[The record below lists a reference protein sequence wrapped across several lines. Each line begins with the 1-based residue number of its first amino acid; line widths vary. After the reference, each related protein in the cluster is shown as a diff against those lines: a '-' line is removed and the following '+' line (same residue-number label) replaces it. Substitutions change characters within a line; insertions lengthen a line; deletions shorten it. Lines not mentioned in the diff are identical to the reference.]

1 LGASR
6 VNYRFTIDDATIW
19 ARPWTAAVPL
29 TRTDGPMYEYAC
41 HEGNARSVE
50 GMPGRRTRAGY
61 QSTMNIDRYRVR
73 PGDRT
78 VLTRHRPGDTST
90 LRDKDAAQERLL
102 RSITHLEERLELLNA
117 QNERALL
124 LIFQGMDASGKDG
137 AIKHVMSG
145 VNPLYTEVHMFK
157 QPSSEE
163 MDHNFLW
170 RAVKALPARGNIGI
184 FDRSYYEDVVV
195 VRVHPEIL
203 AAQQLPR
210 DLIGRNIWKERFE
223 DIRNLER
230 HLIRNGTVIRKF
242 FFHVSK
248 QEQRSRL
255 LERFDTPDKNWKF
268 SARDV
273 RERQNWAKYTAAY
286 RDVLAA
292 TSTRESP
299 WYVIPAD
306 HKWFAR
312 LLVAEV
318 INGTLDQMELKAPV
332 LSPAEKRH
340 LLNVRRLLGS
350 SPARRPKTAVK
361 RPG

>member
-1 LGASR
+1 
-6 VNYRFTIDDATIW
+6 
-19 ARPWTAAVPL
+19 
-29 TRTDGPMYEYAC
+29 
-41 HEGNARSVE
+41 
-50 GMPGRRTRAGY
+50 
-61 QSTMNIDRYRVR
+61 MNIDRYRVR
-73 PGDRT
+73 PGDRSA
-78 VLTRHRPGDTST
+78 LSRHRPGDTST

-124 LIFQGMDASGKDG
+124 LVFQGMDASGKDG

-145 VNPLYTEVHMFK
+145 VNPLFTEVHMFK

-163 MDHNFLW
+163 MDHSFLW

-195 VRVHPEIL
+195 VRVHPEL
-203 AAQQLPR
+203 LNAQQLPP
-210 DLIGRNIWKERFE
+210 DLIGPRIWNERFE

-230 HLIRNGTVIRKF
+230 HLSRNGTVIRKF

-248 QEQRSRL
+248 EEQRERL
-255 LERFDTPDKNWKF
+255 LERFDTADKNWKF

-273 RERQNWAKYTAAY
+273 RERQNWAKYSAAY
-286 RDVLAA
+286 RELLGA
-292 TSTRESP
+292 TSTKEAP

-312 LLVAEV
+312 LLVAEI
-318 INGTLDQMELKAPV
+318 INETLDRMNLKAPV
-332 LSPAEKRH
+332 LSPVEKRH
-340 LLNVRRLLGS
+340 LSAVRRLLAPTV
-350 SPARRPKTAVK
+350 SPMRKRAVK
-361 RPG
+361 IRA

>member
-1 LGASR
+1 
-6 VNYRFTIDDATIW
+6 
-19 ARPWTAAVPL
+19 
-29 TRTDGPMYEYAC
+29 
-41 HEGNARSVE
+41 
-50 GMPGRRTRAGY
+50 
-61 QSTMNIDRYRVR
+61 MNIDRYRVR
-73 PGDRT
+73 PGDRSA
-78 VLTRHRPGDTST
+78 LSRHRPGDTST

-124 LIFQGMDASGKDG
+124 LVFQGMDASGKDG

-145 VNPLYTEVHMFK
+145 VNPLFTEVHMFK

-163 MDHNFLW
+163 MDHSFLW

-195 VRVHPEIL
+195 VRVHPEL
-203 AAQQLPR
+203 LNAQQLPG
-210 DLIGRNIWKERFE
+210 DLIGPRIWNERFE
-223 DIRNLER
+223 DIRGLER
-230 HLIRNGTVIRKF
+230 HLSRNGTVIRKF

-248 QEQRSRL
+248 EEQRERL
-255 LERFDTPDKNWKF
+255 LERFETADKNWKF

-273 RERQNWAKYTAAY
+273 RERQNWAKYAAAY
-286 RDVLAA
+286 RELLAA
-292 TSTRESP
+292 TSTKEAP

-318 INGTLDQMELKAPV
+318 INDTLDRMELKAPV
-332 LSPAEKRH
+332 LSQVDKRH
-340 LLNVRRLLGS
+340 LAAVRRLLGPS
-350 SPARRPKTAVK
+350 AASNRK
-361 RPG
+361 RVVTSRG

>member
-1 LGASR
+1 
-6 VNYRFTIDDATIW
+6 
-19 ARPWTAAVPL
+19 
-29 TRTDGPMYEYAC
+29 
-41 HEGNARSVE
+41 
-50 GMPGRRTRAGY
+50 
-61 QSTMNIDRYRVR
+61 MNIDRYRVR
-73 PGDRT
+73 PGDRRA
-78 VLTRHRPGDTST
+78 LSRHHPGDTST

-124 LIFQGMDASGKDG
+124 LVFQGMDASGKDG

-145 VNPLYTEVHMFK
+145 VNPLFTEVHMFK

-163 MDHNFLW
+163 MDHSFLW

-195 VRVHPEIL
+195 VRVHPEL
-203 AAQQLPR
+203 LNLQQLPP
-210 DLIGRNIWKERFE
+210 DLVGPRIWNERFE
-223 DIRNLER
+223 DIRSLER
-230 HLIRNGTVIRKF
+230 HLSRNGTVIRKF

-248 QEQRSRL
+248 EEQRERL
-255 LERFDTPDKNWKF
+255 LERFETADKNWKF

-273 RERQNWAKYTAAY
+273 RERQNWAKYAAAY
-286 RDVLAA
+286 RELLGA
-292 TSTRESP
+292 TSTKEAP

-318 INGTLDQMELKAPV
+318 INDTLDRMDLKAPV
-332 LSPAEKRH
+332 LSQIEKRH
-340 LLNVRRLLGS
+340 LATVRRLLGPS
-350 SPARRPKTAVK
+350 SAPSRRGSVK
-361 RPG
+361 PRG

>member
-1 LGASR
+1 
-6 VNYRFTIDDATIW
+6 
-19 ARPWTAAVPL
+19 
-29 TRTDGPMYEYAC
+29 
-41 HEGNARSVE
+41 
-50 GMPGRRTRAGY
+50 
-61 QSTMNIDRYRVR
+61 MNIDRYRVR
-73 PGDRT
+73 PGDRSA
-78 VLTRHRPGDTST
+78 LSRHRPGDTST

-124 LIFQGMDASGKDG
+124 LVFQGMDASGKDG

-145 VNPLYTEVHMFK
+145 VNPLFTEVHMFK

-163 MDHNFLW
+163 MDHSFLW

-195 VRVHPEIL
+195 VRVHPEL
-203 AAQQLPR
+203 LNAQQLPP
-210 DLIGRNIWKERFE
+210 DLIGPRIWNERFE
-223 DIRNLER
+223 DIRSLER
-230 HLIRNGTVIRKF
+230 HLSRNGTVIRKF

-248 QEQRSRL
+248 EEQRERL
-255 LERFDTPDKNWKF
+255 LQRFETADKNWKF

-273 RERQNWAKYTAAY
+273 RERQNWAKYAAAY
-286 RDVLAA
+286 RELLGA
-292 TSTRESP
+292 TSTKEAP

-318 INGTLDQMELKAPV
+318 INDTLDRMDLKAPV
-332 LSPAEKRH
+332 LSQIEKRH
-340 LLNVRRLLGS
+340 LATIRRLLG
-350 SPARRPKTAVK
+350 PTLPPKRRRAVS
-361 RPG
+361 RRG

>member
-1 LGASR
+1 M
-6 VNYRFTIDDATIW
+6 I
-19 ARPWTAAVPL
+19 
-29 TRTDGPMYEYAC
+29 
-41 HEGNARSVE
+41 
-50 GMPGRRTRAGY
+50 
-61 QSTMNIDRYRVR
+61 IDRYRVR
-73 PGDRT
+73 PGDRHA
-78 VLTRHRPGDTST
+78 LTRHRPGDTAN
-90 LRDKDAAQERLL
+90 LRDKDAAQERLV

-163 MDHNFLW
+163 MDHDFLW
-170 RAVKALPARGNIGI
+170 RAVKALPGRGTIGI

-210 DLIGRNIWKERFE
+210 NLIGPRIWKERFE

-230 HLIRNGTVIRKF
+230 HLFRNGTVIRKF

-255 LERFDTPDKNWKF
+255 LERFDSPDKNWKF

-273 RERQNWAKYTAAY
+273 RERQNWAKYTTAY
-286 RDVLAA
+286 RELLGA
-292 TSTRESP
+292 TSTIEAP

-312 LLVAEV
+312 LLVAEI
-318 INGTLDQMELKAPV
+318 INSTLDRMDLRAPV
-332 LSPAEKRH
+332 LSAIERRR
-340 LLNVRRLLGS
+340 LARVRRLLD
-350 SPARRPKTAVK
+350 PAQVRPRQRGVTP
-361 RPG
+361 RH

>member
-1 LGASR
+1 M
-6 VNYRFTIDDATIW
+6 I
-19 ARPWTAAVPL
+19 
-29 TRTDGPMYEYAC
+29 
-41 HEGNARSVE
+41 
-50 GMPGRRTRAGY
+50 
-61 QSTMNIDRYRVR
+61 IDRYRVR
-73 PGDRT
+73 PGDRSA
-78 VLTRHRPGDTST
+78 LSRHRPGDTAN

-170 RAVKALPARGNIGI
+170 RAVKALPSRGNIGI

-210 DLIGRNIWKERFE
+210 DLIGPNIWKERFE

-230 HLIRNGTVIRKF
+230 HLFRNGTIIRKF

-248 QEQRSRL
+248 EEQRERL

-273 RERQNWAKYTAAY
+273 RERENWEKYTAAY

-292 TSTRESP
+292 TSTNEAP

-318 INGTLDQMELKAPV
+318 INGTLDRMDLKAPV
-332 LSPAEKRH
+332 LSAIDKRS
-340 LLNVRRLLGS
+340 LSKVRRQLGQ
-350 SPARRPKTAVK
+350 ARPKPPQPAVK
-361 RPG
+361 PRA

>member
-1 LGASR
+1 
-6 VNYRFTIDDATIW
+6 
-19 ARPWTAAVPL
+19 
-29 TRTDGPMYEYAC
+29 
-41 HEGNARSVE
+41 
-50 GMPGRRTRAGY
+50 
-61 QSTMNIDRYRVR
+61 MNIDRYRVR
-73 PGDRT
+73 PGDRHA
-78 VLTRHRPGDTST
+78 LTRHRPGDTSA

-102 RSITHLEERLELLNA
+102 RSISHLEDRLELLNA

-163 MDHNFLW
+163 MDHDFLW
-170 RAVKALPARGNIGI
+170 RAVKALPGRGTIGI

-203 AAQQLPR
+203 AGQQLPPDR
-210 DLIGRNIWKERFE
+210 IGPKIWKERFE
-223 DIRNLER
+223 DIRALER
-230 HLIRNGTVIRKF
+230 HLWRNGTTIRKF
-242 FFHVSK
+242 FFHVSRE
-248 QEQRSRL
+248 EQRVRL
-255 LERFDTPDKNWKF
+255 LERFDEAKKNWKF

-273 RERQNWAKYTAAY
+273 RERENWAKYTAAY
-286 RDVLAA
+286 REALAA
-292 TSTRESP
+292 TSTIEAP

-318 INGTLDQMELKAPV
+318 IGNTLDRMELKVPV
-332 LSPAEKRH
+332 LSPVEKRQ
-340 LLNVRRLLGS
+340 LSKVRRQLGPLS
-350 SPARRPKTAVK
+350 AGRTRVVK
-361 RPG
+361 PRG

>member
-1 LGASR
+1 
-6 VNYRFTIDDATIW
+6 
-19 ARPWTAAVPL
+19 
-29 TRTDGPMYEYAC
+29 
-41 HEGNARSVE
+41 
-50 GMPGRRTRAGY
+50 
-61 QSTMNIDRYRVR
+61 MNIDRYRVR
-73 PGDRT
+73 TGDRSA
-78 VLTRHRPGDTST
+78 LTRHRPGDTST

-102 RSITHLEERLELLNA
+102 RSISHLEERLELLNA

-203 AAQQLPR
+203 AQQQLPAG
-210 DLIGRNIWKERFE
+210 LIGKKIWQERFE
-223 DIRNLER
+223 DIRSLER
-230 HLIRNGTVIRKF
+230 HLSRNGTVIRKF

-248 QEQRSRL
+248 QEQRVRL

-273 RERQNWAKYTAAY
+273 RERQNWSKYTAAY

-292 TSTRESP
+292 TSTIQAP

-312 LLVAEV
+312 LLVAEI
-318 INGTLDQMELKAPV
+318 INETLDRMDLKTPV
-332 LSPAEKRH
+332 LSPIDKRH
-340 LLNVRRLLGS
+340 LLKVRRQLG
-350 SPARRPKTAVK
+350 PAPSRRPTRVVMP
-361 RPG
+361 RE